1 MKFAHL
7 ADCHVGGWREP
18 ELKRLSI
25 LHFKEAI
32 YQCIKENVAFILIAG
47 DLFNTSL
54 PDIELIKE
62 VASILKEAHDND
74 ISVYIIPGSHD
85 YSVSGKTM
93 LDVLEKAGLIENVMK
108 LKDNNLEF
116 TMDKTNVK
124 ITGLYGRRNSL
135 EKQDYLML
143 NKSSLEKES
152 GYKIFM
158 FHALLEELKPKDLEN
173 VEAYSMF
180 LLPKNFN
187 YYAGG
192 HPHFIYN
199 KNHEG
204 YGNIAYPG
212 PLFPN
217 NFKEL
222 EELKQGGFFI
232 VDVTNNKIEHKKIKL
247 KEVTS
252 FFINA
257 NDKSS
262 IEIEKELMEKLKEI
276 EDKIVLIRIE
286 GVLNNGKPSD
296 INFREIFS
304 KANAYSILKNT
315 NKLESKEFETIKIE
329 GTVEEIESRILTE
342 NLDNIHLKNLT
353 EKEEL
358 SLSNNLMN
366 ILSREKDEGE
376 NKSDFENRI
385 VKDLIKTLRLEEVFE
400 NVS

>member
-1 MKFAHL
+1 MKFSHI

-18 ELKRLSI
+18 ELKKLSI

-32 YQCIKENVAFILIAG
+32 FQSIKENVGFILIAG

-62 VASILKEAHDND
+62 VADTLRKAHDLN
-74 ISVYIIPGSHD
+74 ISVYVIPGSHD

-93 LDVLEKAGLIENVMK
+93 LDVLEKAGLLENVMK

-116 TMDKTNVK
+116 TIDKTNVK
-124 ITGLYGRRNSL
+124 ITGLYGRRRGL

-143 NKSSLEKES
+143 NKESLEKES

-158 FHALLEELKPKDLEN
+158 FHALLEELKPRDLEN

-192 HPHFIYN
+192 HPHFVYA
-199 KNHEG
+199 KQHEG
-204 YGNIAYPG
+204 YGTIAYPG

-232 VDVTNNKIEHKKIKL
+232 VDVTNNITKHISIKIK
-247 KEVTS
+247 EVS
-252 FFINA
+252 SLLIDA
-257 NDKSS
+257 NNQIPSQ
-262 IEIEKELMEKLKEI
+262 IEKELIDNLKDV
-276 EDKIVLIRIE
+276 EDKIITIRIE
-286 GVLNNGKPSD
+286 GTLSSGKPSD
-296 INFREIFS
+296 INFREITQ
-304 KANAYSILKNT
+304 KANAYSILRNT
-315 NKLESKEFETIKIE
+315 NKLESKEFEAPKIG
-329 GTVEEIESRILTE
+329 GTVEEIETKILIENLKNSNLNDIKFSNELMNLLSREREDGETKIDFESRIISDVIKILR
-342 NLDNIHLKNLT
+342 LDNIW
-353 EKEEL
+353 
-358 SLSNNLMN
+358 
-366 ILSREKDEGE
+366 KD
-376 NKSDFENRI
+376 
-385 VKDLIKTLRLEEVFE
+385 VT
-400 NVS
+400 